1 MKLYHFSILRF
12 FATRYFAPKV
22 MVGERCVK
30 SDKAQWGFAGSLST
44 LIVTSKVSIKQ
55 RCGSLIL
62 NSSEEKDE
70 IAEA

>member
-1 MKLYHFSILRF
+1 MARF
-12 FATRYFAPKV
+12 FGQKV
-22 MVGERCVK
+22 VFGERCVK
-30 SDKAQWGFAGSLST
+30 SDKARWGLVGSLST